1 VNAIRTLARTTM
13 RTGHEVDPLLSATA
27 DVEITLDITPRA
39 RHGFQALG
47 STSES
52 DGDRPKREGAVAAVG
67 TAPGVQRAAAAV
79 GWSRPGNG
87 PPVDGAT
94 GTGETPHPELLGRME
109 ERQRLD
115 ELLRSV
121 RGGRGGAVVLRG
133 DAGIGKSAL
142 LDDLAIRA
150 PDCRICR
157 ALGVESE
164 MELAYAGLQ
173 QLCGPMIDLV
183 TDLPAPRRDALEK
196 VFGLSAGR
204 PPDRFLVGMAVLD
217 LVAIAA
223 HRQPVM
229 WIVDDAQWLD
239 RSSLHTIGFVSR
251 RLLAD
256 PILIVIASR
265 DTGDDDELAGLPEL
279 QLAGLGTED
288 AGKLFDSVV
297 TGPTDPAVRD
307 RIIAETRGN
316 PLALLELPRA
326 WTTAEAVDGLPESA
340 GVPLTGHLALAFAK
354 RLSELPP
361 DTQTLLAL
369 AAAEPTGDTALL
381 WSAAEELGLDWSAA
395 APAERAGLI
404 EFAPRVRF
412 RHPLVRAAAYRAA
425 PLRKR
430 LDVHR
435 ALAEVTDPI
444 RDADRHAWHR
454 ASSTVTH
461 DEGIAIEL
469 EHAAGRAKAR
479 GGLLAAAALL
489 ERAALLT
496 PDGARRSNRTLAA
509 AKAKRDAGA
518 LEAALRLLPAVESEP
533 PSELRGA
540 LAEQLRGRVAFDQ
553 RRGTEAAELLLS
565 AAQRLERF
573 DPRLARDAHLE
584 ALTAAVW
591 ASGPESRDAIQKAA
605 QAARSAPPGGEDQR
619 TSDLLV
625 NSLALRVTEGYEAA
639 APALRSALAAV
650 LDYDL
655 GADDVDSLIW
665 LAENRFAGIIAIEAW
680 DLEAGLTLA
689 DRQVT
694 VAREAGAL
702 VQLQFALNFLANNLL
717 LTGDTRTASA
727 LVEEEGLL
735 SAITRV
741 PAIGYSSTL
750 LAAMRGDATNA
761 VPMIESMIDNA
772 TENGQGRIVAF
783 AQYVSAVLYNG
794 LGRHAEA
801 LDCARK
807 VVEWEVLGYQTLAA
821 AELAEAASR
830 ENDIALLADV
840 SGWVRARAD
849 ATPTEWALGIAA
861 RVQAFEADDADA
873 DRLYR
878 ESIEHLGKTALR
890 VELARSRLLYGEWLR
905 RRGFKGDARDQLATA
920 FRALTEMGITGF
932 ADRARRELTATTGR
946 RTRRFIDAP
955 SMQLTSQEVLIAEL
969 AQQGLSNREIGGR
982 LFLSARTV
990 EWHLRNIFG
999 KVGVSSR
1006 RQLREK
1012 PLGPYLRSDLDLG
1025 SGEH

>member
-1 VNAIRTLARTTM
+1 V
-13 RTGHEVDPLLSATA
+13 
-27 DVEITLDITPRA
+27 
-39 RHGFQALG
+39 
-47 STSES
+47 S
-52 DGDRPKREGAVAAVG
+52 DSRLMDRIPVG
-67 TAPGVQRAAAAV
+67 
-79 GWSRPGNG
+79 
-87 PPVDGAT
+87 GAT
-94 GTGETPHPELLGRME
+94 SSEDMNLGLLGRME

-115 ELLRSV
+115 ELSRKA
-121 RGGRGGAVVLRG
+121 RAGHGGAVVLRG
-133 DAGIGKSAL
+133 EAGIGKSAL

-157 ALGVESE
+157 AVGVESE

-173 QLCGPMIDLV
+173 QLCGPIVDRV
-183 TDLPAPRRDALEK
+183 TDLPSPRRDALEK
-196 VFGLSAGR
+196 VFGLSTGC

-217 LVAIAA
+217 LVAVAA
-223 HRQPVM
+223 ERQPVIC
-229 WIVDDAQWLD
+229 IVDDAQWLD
-239 RSSLHTIGFVSR
+239 RSSLQTVGFVSR
-251 RLLAD
+251 RLLAER
-256 PILIVIASR
+256 ILFAIASR
-265 DTGDDDELAGLPEL
+265 DTGEDDELAGLPEL
-279 QLAGLGTED
+279 QLAGLTTED
-288 AGKLFDSVV
+288 AGTLFDSVV
-297 TGPTDPAVRD
+297 TGPTDPAVRA

-326 WTTAEAVDGLPESA
+326 WTTAEAVEGLPESA
-340 GVPLTGHLALAFAK
+340 GVHVTGHLELAFTK
-354 RLSELPP
+354 RLADLPP
-361 DTQTLLAL
+361 ETQTLLAL

-381 WSAAEELGLDWSAA
+381 WSAAQQLGLDWSAA

-404 EFAPRVRF
+404 EFGPRVHF

-425 PLRKR
+425 PLRNR

-435 ALAEVTDPI
+435 ALADVTDPI
-444 RDADRHAWHR
+444 RDADRRAWHR

-461 DEGIAIEL
+461 DEDIAVEL

-479 GGLLAAAALL
+479 GGLLAAASLL

-496 PDGARRSNRTLAA
+496 PDGPRRSNRTLAA

-540 LAEQLRGRVAFDQ
+540 LAEQLRGRIAFDQ

-573 DPRLARDAHLE
+573 DTRLAREAHLE

-591 ASGPESRDAIQKAA
+591 ASGPDSGDVIHKAA
-605 QAARSAPPGGEDQR
+605 KAALAAPAGAERPR
-619 TSDLLV
+619 TSDLLLD
-625 NSLALRVTEGYEAA
+625 SLALRVTEGYEAA
-639 APALRSALAAV
+639 APALRLALAAIRN
-650 LDYDL
+650 DEI
-655 GADDVDSLIW
+655 GADDVDSLMW
-665 LAENRFAGIIAIEAW
+665 LAVNRFAGIIAIEAW
-680 DLEAGLTLA
+680 DHEAGLALSE
-689 DRQVT
+689 RQVR

-717 LTGDTRTASA
+717 LAGDTRTVAA
-727 LVEEEGLL
+727 LVEEERLL
-735 SAITRV
+735 STMTRV
-741 PAIGYSSTL
+741 PVVGYSSMM
-750 LAAMRGDATNA
+750 LAAMRGDAAKA
-761 VPMIESMIDNA
+761 VPMIESTIGSA
-772 TENGQGRIVAF
+772 TKNGQGRIVAF
-783 AQYVSAVLYNG
+783 ALYVSAVLYNG

-807 VVEWEVLGYQTLAA
+807 VVEGDVLGYQTLAA

-830 ENDIALLADV
+830 ESDSDLLADV

-861 RVQAFEADDADA
+861 RVEAFAADDADA

-878 ESIEHLGKTALR
+878 ESIDHLGKTSLR

-905 RRGFKGDARDQLATA
+905 RRGLKGCARDQLATA
-920 FRALTEMGITGF
+920 HHELSEMGIAGF

-946 RTRRFIDAP
+946 RTGRFIDVP
-955 SMQLTSQEVLIAEL
+955 SMELTSQEALIAEL
-969 AQQGLSNREIGGR
+969 VQQGLSNREIGGR
-982 LFLSARTV
+982 LFLSPRTV

-1006 RQLREK
+1006 RQLRDK
-1012 PLGPYLRSDLDLG
+1012 ALGQYLRAD
-1025 SGEH
+1025 